1 MEIRHGHA
9 GEVAHA
15 QEEREP
21 FGVGAR
27 AAREGAQ
34 GVEAVQVSGAAGVGD
49 GGGEGVGLG
58 LWGGTTGGA
67 GAAG

>member
-9 GEVAHA
+9 GEVGDA
-15 QEEREP
+15 QEEGEP

-27 AAREGAQ
+27 AAREAAQ
-34 GVEAVQVSGAAGVGD
+34 GVEAVQVAGAAGVGD
-49 GGGEGVGLG
+49 GGGEELG
-58 LWGGTTGGA
+58 LWDGTTGGA